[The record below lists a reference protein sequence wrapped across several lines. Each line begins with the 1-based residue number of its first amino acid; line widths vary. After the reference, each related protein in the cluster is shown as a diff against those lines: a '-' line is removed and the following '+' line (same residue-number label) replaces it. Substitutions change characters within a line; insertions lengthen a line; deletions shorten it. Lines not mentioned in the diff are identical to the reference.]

1 MMPADFKEAAADRG
15 VQRSRRREE
24 DGMSGKCHIRNGLWV
39 GLVLLMSSVAASA
52 IPAPIARMGTA
63 SKTIMQKTFDGAKSV
78 AKVPVHVV
86 RYGAIGAKDVG
97 VSVVHRARSI

>member
-1 MMPADFKEAAADRG
+1 
-15 VQRSRRREE
+15 
-24 DGMSGKCHIRNGLWV
+24 MSGKCHIRNGLWV

-63 SKTIMQKTFDGAKSV
+63 SKTIMQKTFDGAESV
-78 AKVPVHVV
+78 AKVPVQAV

-97 VSVVHRARSI
+97 VSVVHRVRSI